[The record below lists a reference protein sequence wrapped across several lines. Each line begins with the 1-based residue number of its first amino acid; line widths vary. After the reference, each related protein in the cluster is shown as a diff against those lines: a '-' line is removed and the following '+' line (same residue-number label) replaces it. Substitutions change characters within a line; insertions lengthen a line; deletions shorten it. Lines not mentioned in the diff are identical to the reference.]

1 MSRRTTAGSRRCR
14 SATSSV
20 ASLAPSSL
28 AWPRSS
34 RHPSS
39 SRRRACTRDRIAWA
53 VSSSASSSAPVRA
66 QAGRRAIAVMAR
78 TLRAPTDRNRPA
90 IPYPQGIPPPANNHN
105 PTRNTHT
112 RARETA
118 GSASAPTT
126 RRTTLSAAADGTSYV
141 LVDWRG
147 WTNDHLRT
155 AALPATVGRVKDA
168 IEALVDEYA
177 RRYSEHDADAVTALC
192 LWPFVAVRE
201 GAPIH
206 LADRKQVRDHFA
218 TIMAR
223 YRGSGVTTWSL
234 VEIGILPAGES
245 ACFATVR
252 WNALAQ
258 DGSVL
263 RNTTTTYQLLGG
275 PGGWR
280 FVSYTNHF

>member
-1 MSRRTTAGSRRCR
+1 M
-14 SATSSV
+14 
-20 ASLAPSSL
+20 
-28 AWPRSS
+28 
-34 RHPSS
+34 
-39 SRRRACTRDRIAWA
+39 
-53 VSSSASSSAPVRA
+53 
-66 QAGRRAIAVMAR
+66 
-78 TLRAPTDRNRPA
+78 
-90 IPYPQGIPPPANNHN
+90 
-105 PTRNTHT
+105 
-112 RARETA
+112 
-118 GSASAPTT
+118 
-126 RRTTLSAAADGTSYV
+126 
-141 LVDWRG
+141 
-147 WTNDHLRT
+147 
-155 AALPATVGRVKDA
+155 KDA

-223 YRGSGVTTWSL
+223 YRGSGATTWSP
-234 VEIGILPAGES
+234 VEIGVLPAGES

-263 RNTTTTYQLLGG
+263 RDTTTTYQLLGG